1 MSEYQY
7 GASEPML
14 LYCTDEYGDPVCFE
28 LIAQL
33 THDDGNEYALLGIKD
48 DALGGPL
55 SPISTL
61 VVKLGQDGTD
71 TVMDPVEDSELENEL
86 YDLFENMMYESDD
99 FS

>member
-1 MSEYQY
+1 MPPLVKHQRFGYNKDINIRRTKMSEYQY

-55 SPISTL
+55 SSPLSPPWWSNWGRTAP
-61 VVKLGQDGTD
+61 T
-71 TVMDPVEDSELENEL
+71 P
-86 YDLFENMMYESDD
+86 
-99 FS
+99 